1 MPRRVGDVEG
11 HAVLSDGWD
20 TPRCAPLQAV
30 YSQNTETMRCRGV
43 GGEEVGVKCD
53 CMQGCC
59 ECARTGMRVWWCV
72 MQVAVSTKTNRF
84 GAATRQS

>member
-1 MPRRVGDVEG
+1 MWRVALSLATVGTSPGVRAGRQLIAKIEM
-11 HAVLSDGWD
+11 AV
-20 TPRCAPLQAV
+20 
-30 YSQNTETMRCRGV
+30 RCRGV
-43 GGEEVGVKCD
+43 GRGEVGVKCD